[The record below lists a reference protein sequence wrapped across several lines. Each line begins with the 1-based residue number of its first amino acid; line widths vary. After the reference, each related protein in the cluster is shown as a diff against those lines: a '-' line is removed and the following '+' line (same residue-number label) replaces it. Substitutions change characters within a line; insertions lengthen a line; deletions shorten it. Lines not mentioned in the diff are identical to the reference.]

1 MEQGLAVHVE
11 PTADID
17 DSFQSPKRAQRV
29 RAGGFP
35 PPGPS
40 GRQYDN
46 HAHLN
51 ARAAAAEQ
59 QQTMQRV
66 SQAQRTVQPRGG
78 VVPPSPGGSQ
88 GPGPSPGAD
97 KGLMQLPLLPRAPL
111 RIQTPPSFGQHGRMM
126 PHGALL
132 LYKDQRSPA
141 RSAAASTHG
150 PSSWGFMPR
159 LTDAAAGLPR
169 GSTYSR
175 SELGA
180 DLAEPQDPEAW
191 LAEFQRTRVEGMRR
205 WRRSQRQAQS
215 LFKNKLKQNEQQWL
229 ASRNKVQRFEF
240 SYSQKRALRRWFDS
254 MDADGSGDISVNEL
268 ADALLSTGLTRQ
280 RVEAERLFYAV
291 DVDGTGEIDFDE
303 FLDVL
308 NPTQKGGSD
317 MLSTENLQEFIS
329 DKHVEDNLEIGSKVN
344 EKRRKLLLETI
355 TNLYA
360 NPTGAVDMDE
370 KALLRRNKSAAQ
382 VDGAA
387 RREAQGLEKE
397 KEKERNDKQS
407 FLSCLLEAVERWND
421 RERAQEARAV
431 REVDSYNED

>member
-1 MEQGLAVHVE
+1 
-11 PTADID
+11 
-17 DSFQSPKRAQRV
+17 
-29 RAGGFP
+29 
-35 PPGPS
+35 
-40 GRQYDN
+40 
-46 HAHLN
+46 
-51 ARAAAAEQ
+51 
-59 QQTMQRV
+59 
-66 SQAQRTVQPRGG
+66 
-78 VVPPSPGGSQ
+78 
-88 GPGPSPGAD
+88 
-97 KGLMQLPLLPRAPL
+97 
-111 RIQTPPSFGQHGRMM
+111 
-126 PHGALL
+126 
-132 LYKDQRSPA
+132 
-141 RSAAASTHG
+141 
-150 PSSWGFMPR
+150 
-159 LTDAAAGLPR
+159 
-169 GSTYSR
+169 
-175 SELGA
+175 
-180 DLAEPQDPEAW
+180 LAEPQDPEAW